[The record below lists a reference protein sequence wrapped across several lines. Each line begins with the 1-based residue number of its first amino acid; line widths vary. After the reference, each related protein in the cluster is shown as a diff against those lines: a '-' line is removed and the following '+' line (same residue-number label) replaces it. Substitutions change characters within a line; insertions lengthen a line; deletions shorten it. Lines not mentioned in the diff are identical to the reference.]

1 MKIATSQTLQHLCSC
16 KCYASQLTLRTN
28 NCVISVSNTDYW
40 KQTSTLQSDLSSEYN
55 GHQLL
60 NLNKYSQT
68 SCKQSPTMQR
78 FSGNLRESNHMG
90 SLPRRGPQMSTLWR
104 KIHCMQFISVL
115 PRRSSM
121 LSLKDQIICKAV
133 IARKRLT
140 IIGKIIIKHR
150 YPKKSGCRRLQEVQ
164 TTGF

>member
-1 MKIATSQTLQHLCSC
+1 
-16 KCYASQLTLRTN
+16 
-28 NCVISVSNTDYW
+28 
-40 KQTSTLQSDLSSEYN
+40 
-55 GHQLL
+55 
-60 NLNKYSQT
+60 
-68 SCKQSPTMQR
+68 
-78 FSGNLRESNHMG
+78 
-90 SLPRRGPQMSTLWR
+90 MSTLWK

-133 IARKRLT
+133 IAHKRLT

-150 YPKKSGCRRLQEVQ
+150 HPKKSGCGHLQEVQ